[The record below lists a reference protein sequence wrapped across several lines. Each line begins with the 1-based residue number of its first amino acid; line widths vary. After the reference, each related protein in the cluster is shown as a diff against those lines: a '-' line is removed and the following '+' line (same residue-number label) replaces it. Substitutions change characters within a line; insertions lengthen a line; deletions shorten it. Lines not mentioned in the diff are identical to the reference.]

1 MRVETTRYGVVDVS
15 EEDVLEFERGLFGFE
30 DVHRWVLLEHGPK
43 SPLRLLQ
50 SVETPGLAFVVLEPF
65 LICPDYTLE
74 LSAEDAA
81 AVHWWDDTGVL
92 VLVTVGIPEDP
103 GEMTANLKGPILVN
117 PKRQRGRQV
126 VLPGDRWSPRYRVL
140 DAAAESNPEV

>member
-1 MRVETTRYGVVDVS
+1 MRVQTTRYGAVDVS

-30 DVHRWVLLEHGPK
+30 DVRRWVLLEHGPK

-50 SVETPGLAFVVLEPF
+50 AVGQPELAFVVLEPF

-81 AVHWWDDTGVL
+81 AVHWWDDSGVL
-92 VLVTVGIPEDP
+92 VLATVGIPDDP

-117 PKRQRGRQV
+117 AERRRGRQV
-126 VLPGDRWSPRYRVL
+126 LLPGDRWSPRHRVL
-140 DAAAESNPEV
+140 DAVPEPQTES

>member
-1 MRVETTRYGVVDVS
+1 MLVQTTRYGTVEVS

-30 DVHRWVLLEHGPK
+30 EFHRWVLLEHGPR

-50 SVETPGLAFVVLEPF
+50 AVGKPDLAFVVLEPF
-65 LICPDYTLE
+65 LVCPEYTLE

-81 AVHWWDDTGVL
+81 AVHWWDDTGIL
-92 VLVTVGIPEDP
+92 VLATVGIPEDP

-117 PKRQRGRQV
+117 PQRRRGRQV
-126 VLPGDRWSPRYRVL
+126 VLPGDRWSPRHRVL
-140 DAAAESNPEV
+140 DPVPESKP